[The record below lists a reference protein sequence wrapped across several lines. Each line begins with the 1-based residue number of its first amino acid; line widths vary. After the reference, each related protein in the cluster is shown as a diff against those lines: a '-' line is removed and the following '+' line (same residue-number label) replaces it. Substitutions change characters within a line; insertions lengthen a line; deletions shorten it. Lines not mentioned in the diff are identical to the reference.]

1 MIVPNNEE
9 LTLITTGWYHTCVLT
24 ISGKTWC
31 MGRGDFGELGT
42 GTTLGG
48 KTYRTPLVPS
58 GTQFSTISAALG
70 TTCGIALDNKAWCWG
85 GLNWGTSGNG
95 NILASLSPSVIAAV
109 GTPTVS
115 LSAATDIDAEVAT
128 IRGTVNANG
137 NATRMTVEYSLS
149 PTFSSLLSVSVFTVL
164 REGNYSPIAIPT
176 DLSGLK
182 PRSAYYARLTATNT
196 FGTTVSNVIS
206 FITLGTEPE
215 VSDLNTSDITGNEAN
230 ISVSVN
236 PGRLSTT
243 SVLEYSTSDSFAS
256 QVTTVSL
263 GSIRG
268 TDTQTLAASLTSLHA
283 RTTYFARVTS
293 TNQLGS
299 TTSTVASFTTIGSLP
314 QATLTSVDSSLT
326 SITAIVSTDTGLLS
340 GFVNV
345 EASTNRNFTDSIS
358 SNVSTFVSGGPTQH
372 SLVISGLSNR
382 TEYFIRAIATN
393 ELGSFTTNMQT
404 IRTTGGLPTAAAIHV
419 VPSVGNALI
428 STAIETTGL
437 TTFVIARMST
447 NADMSEHTEHFIS
460 SGTVSGSQSLIVRDL
475 EPRTPYF
482 VQVVATNAAGTTSS
496 DITSFTALSPIGV
509 VINNDSESTTS
520 LSVTLNITAPEN
532 TAAVRISNYANFR
545 NARVLKPTES
555 VTWQLLTSAN
565 SQTEST
571 VWVQFVSTSGV
582 VATYFDTIVIAPENS
597 PSAESDSTV
606 VESPVMIASQR
617 SPVRTA
623 TVISRGTR
631 ANIVRIQTKIGKKIS
646 SRVTTKKTGAFTVT
660 FPKGVTRMQVRFVS
674 KSGAASRWT
683 TISSRK

>member
-1 MIVPNNEE
+1 M
-9 LTLITTGWYHTCVLT
+9 
-24 ISGKTWC
+24 
-31 MGRGDFGELGT
+31 
-42 GTTLGG
+42 
-48 KTYRTPLVPS
+48 
-58 GTQFSTISAALG
+58 
-70 TTCGIALDNKAWCWG
+70 
-85 GLNWGTSGNG
+85 
-95 NILASLSPSVIAAV
+95 
-109 GTPTVS
+109 
-115 LSAATDIDAEVAT
+115 
-128 IRGTVNANG
+128 
-137 NATRMTVEYSLS
+137 
-149 PTFSSLLSVSVFTVL
+149 
-164 REGNYSPIAIPT
+164 
-176 DLSGLK
+176 
-182 PRSAYYARLTATNT
+182 
-196 FGTTVSNVIS
+196 
-206 FITLGTEPE
+206 TLGTEPT
-215 VSDLNTSDITGNEAN
+215 VSDLNVSHITGNEAD

-236 PGRLSTT
+236 PGRLST
-243 SVLEYSTSDSFAS
+243 SSILEYSQDHTFVSDVAS
-256 QVTTVSL
+256 VSL
-263 GSIRG
+263 GSIKG
-268 TDTQTLAASLTSLHA
+268 SDTQTLAASLSALHA
-283 RTTYFARVTS
+283 RTTYYTRVVS

-299 TTSTVASFTTIGSLP
+299 TTSLVASFTTIGALP
-314 QATLTSVDSSLT
+314 QATLTSTESSLS
-326 SITAIVSTDTGLLS
+326 SITAAVSVDTGLLS
-340 GFVNV
+340 GYVYL
-345 EASTNRNFTDSIS
+345 EASTNRNFTDSAS

-382 TEYFIRAIATN
+382 TDYFIRAIATN
-393 ELGSFTTNMQT
+393 ELGSFTTDT
-404 IRTTGGLPTAAAIHV
+404 LSVRTRGGLPTVSIIQV
-419 VPSVGNALI
+419 VPYIRSATI
-428 STAIETTGL
+428 ETTIETTGL
-437 TTFVIARMST
+437 TTFVIAKMST

-460 SGTVSGSQSLIVRDL
+460 SGTVSGSQSLFVRDL

-496 DITSFTALSPIGV
+496 DVTSFTALSPIGV
-509 VINNDSESTTS
+509 VINDDRESTTS

-582 VATYFDTIVIAPENS
+582 VSTYFDTIVIAPENS

-623 TVISRGTR
+623 TVISRSTR

>member
-1 MIVPNNEE
+1 
-9 LTLITTGWYHTCVLT
+9 
-24 ISGKTWC
+24 

-95 NILASLSPSVIAAV
+95 NIRASLSPSVIAAV

-268 TDTQTLAASLTSLHA
+268 TDTQTLAALLTSLHA

-326 SITAIVSTDTGLLS
+326 SITAMVSTDTGLLS

-382 TEYFIRAIATN
+382 TDYFVRAIATN
-393 ELGSFTTNMQT
+393 ELGSFTTDVQRV
-404 IRTTGGLPTAAAIHV
+404 RTTGGLPTAAAIHV
-419 VPSVGNALI
+419 VPSVGNALL

>member
-1 MIVPNNEE
+1 
-9 LTLITTGWYHTCVLT
+9 
-24 ISGKTWC
+24 
-31 MGRGDFGELGT
+31 
-42 GTTLGG
+42 
-48 KTYRTPLVPS
+48 
-58 GTQFSTISAALG
+58 
-70 TTCGIALDNKAWCWG
+70 
-85 GLNWGTSGNG
+85 
-95 NILASLSPSVIAAV
+95 
-109 GTPTVS
+109 
-115 LSAATDIDAEVAT
+115 
-128 IRGTVNANG
+128 
-137 NATRMTVEYSLS
+137 
-149 PTFSSLLSVSVFTVL
+149 
-164 REGNYSPIAIPT
+164 
-176 DLSGLK
+176 
-182 PRSAYYARLTATNT
+182 
-196 FGTTVSNVIS
+196 
-206 FITLGTEPE
+206 
-215 VSDLNTSDITGNEAN
+215 
-230 ISVSVN
+230 
-236 PGRLSTT
+236 
-243 SVLEYSTSDSFAS
+243 
-256 QVTTVSL
+256 
-263 GSIRG
+263 
-268 TDTQTLAASLTSLHA
+268 
-283 RTTYFARVTS
+283 VTS